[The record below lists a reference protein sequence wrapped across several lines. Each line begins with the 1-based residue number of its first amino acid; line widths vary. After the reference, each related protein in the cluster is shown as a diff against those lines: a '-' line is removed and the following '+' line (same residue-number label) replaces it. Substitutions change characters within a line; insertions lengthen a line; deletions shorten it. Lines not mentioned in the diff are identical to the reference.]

1 MQKKIT
7 IHREMSHISYSLE
20 LVLCASIVTWFL
32 RKQNWTYILK
42 DRDVDLWLLN
52 QNGFTALFI
61 TMNARTQFQKL
72 KNLPIFVKMSEATD
86 HILCKVLVNILLN
99 IYEGLCRIIKAQ

>member
-1 MQKKIT
+1 MFNFLSLPFFYQNTQWGKSKYFFVAFASRSPKSMLQKI
-7 IHREMSHISYSLE
+7 
-20 LVLCASIVTWFL
+20 
-32 RKQNWTYILK
+32 
-42 DRDVDLWLLN
+42 
-52 QNGFTALFI
+52 
-61 TMNARTQFQKL
+61 